1 MWKTLA
7 YDGQRGLALAPE
19 PATKMQGFIFL
30 TGTLETRER
39 GLDALKQQRLF
50 SGLKFQQVALGVE
63 IDRHLEQDRV
73 TSNIN
78 YFCHFLTG
86 VLDSTSQCVCVC
98 V

>member
-63 IDRHLEQDRV
+63 IDILSRIGLHRILIISV
-73 TSNIN
+73 TS
-78 YFCHFLTG
+78 
-86 VLDSTSQCVCVC
+86 
-98 V
+98 